1 VWLLTFSDRFRLI
14 NAVLSQP
21 PELPTTH
28 RIATAVAE
36 VGHLSLATA
45 AQMLFVLWMLSKVA
59 SGVAAFCVFAAIALV
74 FDFILHLTFFLA
86 VLSVDVRRMELQ
98 DSLDRVNVNVHN
110 RRKPSTVNPER
121 QYWLDAL
128 LQGRLPFSTRIA
140 GSAISICFI
149 LTLNMHFYESGST
162 IWSLVQSL
170 ISMFR
175 SRSANQTAPFA
186 APPINQA
193 RTPAAWLRIQDYRY
207 AQEVLR
213 LVKPNATGIVARVYD
228 PLTIVL
234 SNSERRGMPSRPGSS
249 LFHLFWDLIRKH
261 LYPFLL
267 AIIFSVATVTLLMQY
282 MLWNELPEE
291 EPETTPV
298 PLSILSLT
306 TLPKAHRLD
315 VIRLTACGKGH
326 LVSISLD
333 RLVSI
338 SIFDIHTHQYSLNV
352 FLPAAM
358 TPPLW
363 PIVATAI
370 DDNGTWV
377 ALCSFN
383 GNVVFWNIAE
393 RRLSH
398 LINIELNEQQ
408 PCTFSLIPIEKS
420 ESGSLSL
427 VVVTPDG
434 VVTEVDFVHSN
445 TIHTFQLSQEKLASV
460 TALCS
465 KGVTILIG
473 LTRSGRVRL
482 ADNHSGEWALAPLE
496 RLDARLA
503 PGSKEGKIKSI
514 AVAPSLSIFAAVR
527 LRVVDL
533 VDIKTRTLI
542 YTFPALLI
550 KGHSLRILSTPR
562 RECIACHSPAVHS
575 ISLAYTDF
583 ESQSCLLRSYA
594 LSDDHNDLMCLAPTM
609 AGKKPAC
616 KGLGDA
622 DESVYTVD
630 SPGSWEATGTQ
641 SIIGIR
647 THPNLDDTHSSTES
661 TTSGTDNGHLS
672 STELKNR
679 LHTGRRPP
687 LHRSHSFGSHH
698 SDSDGE
704 WETWTLSSS
713 GEFHTLPLQ
722 SLTADRS
729 QSIGEDDLFVASA
742 GPIARLGSRSVAVG
756 FGNRVKVLMV
766 GNERFEQDVNEY
778 QDLAHLGGT
787 RRKRPPARKGL

>member
-1 VWLLTFSDRFRLI
+1 
-14 NAVLSQP
+14 
-21 PELPTTH
+21 
-28 RIATAVAE
+28 
-36 VGHLSLATA
+36 
-45 AQMLFVLWMLSKVA
+45 MLFILWLLSKVA
-59 SGVAAFCVFAAIALV
+59 SGVAAFCTFAAIALV
-74 FDFILHLTFFLA
+74 FDFVLHLTFFLA

-98 DSLDRVNVNVHN
+98 DSLDRINTNSN
-110 RRKPSTVNPER
+110 RKTSISKPER
-121 QYWLDAL
+121 QYWFDAL

-149 LTLNMHFYESGST
+149 LALNMHFYESGS
-162 IWSLVQSL
+162 IVWSLVQSL
-170 ISMFR
+170 VSMFY
-175 SRSANQTAPFA
+175 SRSLKQTVPFA
-186 APPINQA
+186 PPPINQA

-213 LVKPNATGIVARVYD
+213 FVKPNEHGIIARVFD

-234 SNSERRGMPSRPGSS
+234 SNSERSGVPSRPGAS
-249 LFHLFWDLIRKH
+249 LFHMFWDLVRKH

-291 EPETTPV
+291 EPEATPAAPV
-298 PLSILSLT
+298 ILSLA

-315 VIRLTACGKGH
+315 VIRLSACGKGH

-338 SIFDIHTHQYSLNV
+338 SILDPSTHKYSLNV
-352 FLPAAM
+352 FMPPAM

-370 DDNGTWV
+370 DDSGTWV
-377 ALCSFN
+377 ALASSN
-383 GNVVFWNIAE
+383 GNVVFWNILE

-398 LINIELNEQQ
+398 LVIIDLKEQI
-408 PCTFSLIPIEKS
+408 PCAFSLIPTSSPES
-420 ESGSLSL
+420 ETLSL

-434 VVTEVDFVHSN
+434 VVTQVDVLHSS
-445 TIHTFQLSQEKLASV
+445 TTQTFELSQEKLVSV
-460 TALCS
+460 AISRL
-465 KGVTILIG
+465 KVGMNIIG
-473 LTRSGRVRL
+473 LARSGRVRL
-482 ADNHSGEWALAPLE
+482 AENHSGEWTLASLE
-496 RLDARLA
+496 KLDPRLA

-514 AVAPSLSIFAAVR
+514 TSAPSLGLFAAVR

-533 VDIKTRTLI
+533 VDVKTKTLI
-542 YTFPALLI
+542 HTFPALLI
-550 KGHSLRILSTPR
+550 KGHSLRILSSPR
-562 RECIACHSPAVHS
+562 RECVACHSSAVHS

-583 ESQSCLLRSYA
+583 ESQSCIMRTYS

-609 AGKKPAC
+609 VGKTPAC
-616 KGLGDA
+616 KGLGSA
-622 DESVYTVD
+622 DEGVHIVE
-630 SPGSWEATGTQ
+630 SPGIWEATGLQ

-647 THPNLDDTHSSTES
+647 THPNLDDTISSAES
-661 TTSGTDNGHLS
+661 TTSGAENSNFNS
-672 STELKNR
+672 SELKNR
-679 LHTGRRPP
+679 SQAGRKTP
-687 LHRSHSFGSHH
+687 LIYSHS
-698 SDSDGE
+698 SDSTNSDSESE
-704 WETWTLSSS
+704 WEIWTISSL

-722 SLTADRS
+722 SLDADRV

-766 GNERFEQDVNEY
+766 GNERFEQDINEY

-787 RRKRPPARKGL
+787 RRKRPAARKAL

>member
-1 VWLLTFSDRFRLI
+1 
-14 NAVLSQP
+14 
-21 PELPTTH
+21 
-28 RIATAVAE
+28 
-36 VGHLSLATA
+36 
-45 AQMLFVLWMLSKVA
+45 MLFVLWMLSKVA

-74 FDFILHLTFFLA
+74 FDFVLHLTFFLA

-98 DSLDRVNVNVHN
+98 DSLDRVNIHGTK
-110 RRKPSTVNPER
+110 KPSVVNPAR

-149 LTLNMHFYESGST
+149 LGLNMHFYDSGST
-162 IWSLVQSL
+162 IWSFVQSL
-170 ISMFR
+170 ISMFH
-175 SRSANQTAPFA
+175 SHALNQATPFA

-193 RTPAAWLRIQDYRY
+193 RTPGAWLRIQDYRY

-213 LVKPNATGIVARVYD
+213 FVKPNATGIIARVYD

-234 SNSERRGMPSRPGSS
+234 RDSERSGIPSRPNSS
-249 LFHLFWDLIRKH
+249 LFHIFWDLVRRH

-267 AIIFSVATVTLLMQY
+267 AVIFSVATVTLLMQY

-291 EPETTPV
+291 EPDAIPV
-298 PLSILSLT
+298 PPSILSLA

-338 SIFDIHTHQYSLNV
+338 SVFDSHTHHYSLSV

-370 DDNGTWV
+370 DDNGTRV
-377 ALCSFN
+377 ALCSSN
-383 GNVVFWNIAE
+383 GTVVFWNIPE

-398 LINIELNEQQ
+398 FINIDFNEQQ

-420 ESGSLSL
+420 ESESLSL

-434 VVTEVDFVHSN
+434 VAVEVDVLHPN
-445 TIHTFQLSQEKLASV
+445 TMHTFQLSQEKLV
-460 TALCS
+460 TATTLRLQ
-465 KGVTILIG
+465 GVTKVIG

-482 ADNHSGEWALAPLE
+482 AENHSGEWALTPLE
-496 RLDARLA
+496 RLDPRLA
-503 PGSKEGKIKSI
+503 PSGNEGKIKSI
-514 AVAPSLSIFAAVR
+514 AVAPSLCIFAAVR

-533 VDIKTRTLI
+533 VDIKTGTLI
-542 YTFPALLI
+542 HTFPALLI

-562 RECIACHSPAVHS
+562 RECAACHSPAVHS
-575 ISLAYTDF
+575 ISLVYTDF
-583 ESQSCLLRSYA
+583 ESQSCLLRTYA
-594 LSDDHNDLMCLAPTM
+594 MSDDHNDLMCLAPTT
-609 AGKKPAC
+609 AGKAPAC
-616 KGLGDA
+616 KGLDDA
-622 DESVYTVD
+622 EESVHTVD
-630 SPGSWEATGTQ
+630 SPGSWEVTGMQ

-647 THPNLDDTHSSTES
+647 MHTSLDDTLSSTES
-661 TTSGTDNGHLS
+661 TTSGTDTGHFS
-672 STELKNR
+672 SNEVKNR
-679 LHTGRRPP
+679 SHAGRQMSSLRPQT
-687 LHRSHSFGSHH
+687 
-698 SDSDGE
+698 SDIHNSVNDGE

-713 GEFHTLPLQ
+713 GEFHILPLQ
-722 SLTADRS
+722 SPAADRS
-729 QSIGEDDLFVASA
+729 QSIGEDDLFVASV
-742 GPIARLGSRSVAVG
+742 GPIVRLGSRSVAVG
-756 FGNRVKVLMV
+756 FGNRVKLLMV
-766 GNERFEQDVNEY
+766 GNERFDQDVNEY

-787 RRKRPPARKGL
+787 RRKRPPVRKGV